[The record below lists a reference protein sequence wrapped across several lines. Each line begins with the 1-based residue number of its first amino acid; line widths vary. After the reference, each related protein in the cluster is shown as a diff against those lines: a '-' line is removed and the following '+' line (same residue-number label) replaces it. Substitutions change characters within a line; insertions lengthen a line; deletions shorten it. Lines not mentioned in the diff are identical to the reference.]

1 MHGLNP
7 VCLDDI
13 GKLASDLMPVS
24 SDWFEL
30 GMALGVSTGKLK
42 EIEET
47 YKKSSRCMIEM
58 LQAWIKKGGNRT
70 HCQIIEAL
78 RGPLVDN
85 SDLADK
91 LEKIY
96 Q

>member
-1 MHGLNP
+1 MHLFSDI
-7 VCLDDI
+7 DDI

-30 GMALGVSTGKLK
+30 GMALGISTAKLK
-42 EIEET
+42 EIEAT
-47 YKKSSRCMIEM
+47 NKKPSRCMIEI
-58 LQAWIKKGGNRT
+58 LETWIKKGGHRT
-70 HCQIIEAL
+70 RHQIIEGL
-78 RGPLVDN
+78 RDPLVDH

-91 LEKIY
+91 LKKTY

>member
-1 MHGLNP
+1 
-7 VCLDDI
+7 
-13 GKLASDLMPVS
+13 MPVS

-30 GMALGVSTGKLK
+30 GMALDVSTGKLK
-42 EIEET
+42 EIEAT

-58 LQAWIKKGGNRT
+58 LEAWIKQGGNRT
-70 HCQIIEAL
+70 HYQIIEAL
-78 RGPLVDN
+78 RDPLVRH

-91 LEKIY
+91 LEKTY